1 VATALPGIF
10 CYFARLT
17 LAPSSSIDLSALFF
31 CLNCLFVLLILR
43 WILLYKDSTRAP
55 APFRRWK
62 TRLARYGGPISS
74 SHPRRR
80 VSAAGGSA
88 GSASSR
94 AASSSAAGG
103 VGNLLWNSGRTL
115 LPGMMQFFFC
125 SRRGFSSSPA
135 RLLD

>member
-1 VATALPGIF
+1 
-10 CYFARLT
+10 
-17 LAPSSSIDLSALFF
+17 LAH
-31 CLNCLFVLLILR
+31 
-43 WILLYKDSTRAP
+43 
-55 APFRRWK
+55 
-62 TRLARYGGPISS
+62 YGGPIPS
-74 SHPRRR
+74 SHLRWR

-125 SRRGFSSSPA
+125 SLRGFSSSPTVCLI
-135 RLLD
+135 RLPLSKERSCPPHVRSNESTNLACIFAQWIYVCPMSLGWSFGFVTALQVFS